1 MSQKERKLSLSDF
14 STKLLLNHLVFKSR
28 AIIYKSKY
36 HLLSQMQRLVA
47 NDAIY
52 LPLARIT
59 KDRTIVFCWQEM
71 VI

>member
-1 MSQKERKLSLSDF
+1 
-14 STKLLLNHLVFKSR
+14 
-28 AIIYKSKY
+28 
-36 HLLSQMQRLVA
+36 MQRLVV

-52 LPLARIT
+52 VPLARIT

>member
-1 MSQKERKLSLSDF
+1 MSQRERKLCLSDF
-14 STKLLLNHLVFKSR
+14 STKLLLNHLAFKSL

-52 LPLARIT
+52 LLLARIT
-59 KDRTIVFCWQEM
+59 EAGTMVFCWQEM